1 MNPLSC
7 CSACSGQSGEGLNK
21 LFAMSNYIPESPG
34 YPQTYSFPTFK
45 PMGMAGPLM
54 GENVARPYPGAPGP
68 VFADQGNPNFPRS
81 NGDANPFYKLSKV
94 MPAVNPLGRQV
105 QTGFVDR
112 FNPVGAYATTGNPNI
127 FNPAGAGF
135 QPMGAYATTGN
146 PNIFNPASAG
156 FQPMGAY
163 PSPSSPTGVNT
174 FGENM
179 PANIGHPAR
188 MGDGIGGNVTSLGFM
203 V

>member
-1 MNPLSC
+1 MNPFSC
-7 CSACSGQSGEGLNK
+7 CSSCSGNSASK
-21 LFAMSNYIPESPG
+21 LFSMGNYVPATPG
-34 YPQTYSFPTFK
+34 YDQTYSFPTFK

-54 GENVARPYPGAPGP
+54 GQNVSRPYPGAPGP

-81 NGDANPFYKLSKV
+81 DGYANPFYKLSKV

-112 FNPVGAYATTGNPNI
+112 FNPVGAYATTGNP
-127 FNPAGAGF
+127 FNWDL
-135 QPMGAYATTGN
+135 
-146 PNIFNPASAG
+146 ASEG

-163 PSPSSPTGVNT
+163 PSPSNPMGITPV
-174 FGENM
+174 GENM
-179 PANIGHPAR
+179 PAQIGHPPR
-188 MGDGIGGNVTSLGFM
+188 MGQGIGGEVQSLGFM

>member
-1 MNPLSC
+1 M
-7 CSACSGQSGEGLNK
+7 G
-21 LFAMSNYIPESPG
+21 NYVAESPG
-34 YPQTYSFPTFK
+34 YPQTYSFPAFK

-68 VFADQGNPNFPRS
+68 VFADQANPTFPRS

-112 FNPVGAYATTGNPNI
+112 FNPVGAYATTGNPFNW
-127 FNPAGAGF
+127 NPAGAGY

-146 PNIFNPASAG
+146 PFNWSPASAG
-156 FQPMGAY
+156 YQPMGAY
-163 PSPSSPTGVNT
+163 PSASNPMGMTPV
-174 FGENM
+174 GENM
-179 PANIGHPAR
+179 PAHIGHPSR
-188 MGDGIGGNVTSLGFM
+188 MGDGIGGAVQSLGFM

>member
-1 MNPLSC
+1 M
-7 CSACSGQSGEGLNK
+7 G
-21 LFAMSNYIPESPG
+21 NYIPATPG
-34 YPQTYSFPTFK
+34 YEQTYSMPEFRT
-45 PMGMAGPLM
+45 MGMAGPLM
-54 GENVARPYPGAPGP
+54 GQNVSRPYPGAPGP

-94 MPAVNPLGRQV
+94 MPAVNPLGRQAV
-105 QTGFVDR
+105 TGFPDR

-127 FNPAGAGF
+127 FNPAGSGF

-146 PNIFNPASAG
+146 PNIFNPAGAG
-156 FQPMGAY
+156 FLPMGAY
-163 PSPSSPTGVNT
+163 PSPSNPIGMSP

-179 PANIGHPAR
+179 PAHIGHPAR
-188 MGDGIGGNVTSLGFM
+188 MGDGIGGAVESLGFM

>member
-1 MNPLSC
+1 MKSLSC
-7 CSACSGQSGEGLNK
+7 CSACSGESSQGLNK
-21 LFAMSNYIPESPG
+21 LFAMSNYVPATPG
-34 YPQTYSFPTFK
+34 YDQTYSMPTFK

-68 VFADQGNPNFPRS
+68 VFADQGNPDFPRS

-112 FNPVGAYATTGNPNI
+112 FNPVGAYATTGNP
-127 FNPAGAGF
+127 FNWSPASAGF

-146 PNIFNPASAG
+146 PFNWNPASAG

-163 PSPSSPTGVNT
+163 PSASNPMGITPV
-174 FGENM
+174 GENM
-179 PANIGHPAR
+179 PAQIGHPAR
-188 MGDGIGGNVTSLGFM
+188 MGQGIGGEVQSLGFM

>member
-1 MNPLSC
+1 MNPFSC
-7 CSACSGQSGEGLNK
+7 CSSCSGNNASN
-21 LFAMSNYIPESPG
+21 LFSMGNYIPATPG
-34 YPQTYSFPTFK
+34 YEQTYSMPEFRT
-45 PMGMAGPLM
+45 MGMAGPLM
-54 GENVARPYPGAPGP
+54 GQNVSRPYPGAPGP

-105 QTGFVDR
+105 QTGFPDR
-112 FNPVGAYATTGNPNI
+112 FNPVGSYATTGNPNI

-146 PNIFNPASAG
+146 PNIFNPAGAG

-163 PSPSSPTGVNT
+163 PSPSNPIGMSP

-179 PANIGHPAR
+179 PAHIGHPAR
-188 MGDGIGGNVTSLGFM
+188 MGDGIGGPVESLGFM

>member
-21 LFAMSNYIPESPG
+21 LFAMSNYVPATPG
-34 YPQTYSFPTFK
+34 YDQTYSFPTFK
-45 PMGMAGPLM
+45 PMGVAGPLM
-54 GENVARPYPGAPGP
+54 GQNVARPYPGAPGP

-94 MPAVNPLGRQV
+94 MPAVNPLGRQAV
-105 QTGFVDR
+105 TGFPDR
-112 FNPVGAYATTGNPNI
+112 FNPVGAYATTGNPNIFNPAGSGFQPMGAYATTGNPNI

-135 QPMGAYATTGN
+135 QPMGAY
-146 PNIFNPASAG
+146 
-156 FQPMGAY
+156 
-163 PSPSSPTGVNT
+163 PSPSNPMGISP

-179 PANIGHPAR
+179 PAHIAHPAR
-188 MGDGIGGNVTSLGFM
+188 MGDGIGGAVESLGFM

>member
-1 MNPLSC
+1 M
-7 CSACSGQSGEGLNK
+7 G
-21 LFAMSNYIPESPG
+21 NYVPATPG
-34 YPQTYSFPTFK
+34 YDQTYSMPTFK
-45 PMGMAGPLM
+45 PMGVAGPLM
-54 GENVARPYPGAPGP
+54 GQNVARPYPGAPGP
-68 VFADQGNPNFPRS
+68 VFADQGNPDFPRS

-112 FNPVGAYATTGNPNI
+112 FNPVGAYATTGNPFNW
-127 FNPAGAGF
+127 NPASAGF

-146 PNIFNPASAG
+146 PFNWNPASAG

-163 PSPSSPTGVNT
+163 PSCSNPMGITPV
-174 FGENM
+174 GENM
-179 PANIGHPAR
+179 PAQIGHPAR
-188 MGDGIGGNVTSLGFM
+188 MGQGIGGEVQSLGFM